1 MYCQCFHSLPVF
13 SLLLMS
19 TPCFIVFLREK
30 REHHCRDD
38 YFLKRRFVRQ
48 GDKNY
53 RLLWLLRQIAYK
65 LFIFSLLLKLT
76 VITKTCPSV
85 MFITI
90 QYQAAPL
97 LCFHLS
103 HCLSVSLL
111 LSFCTPSSSV
121 LEYSVPSTFAVDRSS
136 IQCWTCCRNYE
147 RCKWSLLAV

>member
-1 MYCQCFHSLPVF
+1 MRVQFRRARIEIVLSVF
-13 SLLLMS
+13 SLIA
-19 TPCFIVFLREK
+19 CFFLYYSCLRPVSSSSFKK

-48 GDKNY
+48 GD

-111 LSFCTPSSSV
+111 LSFCTPQLLCVRIFCSFHV
-121 LEYSVPSTFAVDRSS
+121 
-136 IQCWTCCRNYE
+136 CC
-147 RCKWSLLAV
+147 